1 MNKDIEN
8 CFLNFSKQIE
18 NDAVLIA
25 LDFDADAEIKNKLY
39 TIDNNYR
46 IIKNDINN
54 SLSGYLFSN
63 NFLIHNNNIYIDNE
77 INKNIEY
84 INNLIENA
92 FKKNIL
98 YGIPSYFADE
108 NKKINKA
115 LFLDRDGVLMED
127 VGYIGTIDRIKIKR
141 EFIDIVK
148 YANDRGYITIVTA
161 MKMLIKFITIYTK
174 SIKNTVPL

>member
-92 FKKNIL
+92 FKKIYCMGYLHIL
-98 YGIPSYFADE
+98 LMKTKKLIRHYFLTE
-108 NKKINKA
+108 M
-115 LFLDRDGVLMED
+115 V
-127 VGYIGTIDRIKIKR
+127 Y
-141 EFIDIVK
+141 
-148 YANDRGYITIVTA
+148 
-161 MKMLIKFITIYTK
+161 
-174 SIKNTVPL
+174 